1 MASGPFGVTV
11 STAAL
16 STSVLVS
23 CHVQQ
28 APSFPSVQLLAAI
41 GVFAE
46 RSGMGGCRRQGQTAP
61 LPGNNYES
69 EPQAGGAAVIRRVA
83 VGAWM
88 GGARGLGSFRRSC

>member
-28 APSFPSVQLLAAI
+28 APSFPSVHLLAAV

-46 RSGMGGCRRQGQTAP
+46 TWGNVDDKARLLPFLEIIMNLNHGLVVLPLSGEWLWAPGWVGRGG
-61 LPGNNYES
+61 
-69 EPQAGGAAVIRRVA
+69 
-83 VGAWM
+83 
-88 GGARGLGSFRRSC
+88 FRRSC

>member
-28 APSFPSVQLLAAI
+28 APAFHLCSCLQLLGCLQK
-41 GVFAE
+41 GVGWGNVDGKARLLPFLE
-46 RSGMGGCRRQGQTAP
+46 IIMNLNHGLVLPLSGEWLWAP
-61 LPGNNYES
+61 G
-69 EPQAGGAAVIRRVA
+69 RV
-83 VGAWM
+83 GR
-88 GGARGLGSFRRSC
+88 GGLGSFRWSC